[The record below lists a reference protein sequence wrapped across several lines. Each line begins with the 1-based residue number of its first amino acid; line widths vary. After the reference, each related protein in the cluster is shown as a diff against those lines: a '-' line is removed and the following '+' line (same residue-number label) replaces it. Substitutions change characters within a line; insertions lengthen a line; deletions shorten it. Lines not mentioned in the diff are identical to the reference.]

1 MSINAERKMAEK
13 YFLET
18 DTTTEG
24 EKVVQLTKRNVA
36 KAEAMIASNS
46 TYKKSADPTCKPEE
60 GKYKGSTAYWV
71 KSFDNYVNNGD
82 GTYSYQ
88 DIIENIVKAVD
99 RENSTHLNA
108 DEEGYAEITRR
119 IHDHDPSNLISLL
132 KNPTPAAGPKYVLID
147 ELSKPVQSE
156 VTKNEETI
164 IKSRSNFSFATKFC
178 HYMAFYLFDG
188 KRSRD
193 NFSIYDGIME
203 KAIRKHAEQLGVDI
217 PNDMKSFKGHYV
229 EYMKTID
236 GVRDACKKKG
246 QNISRNG
253 LDHLLWYYYK

>member
-1 MSINAERKMAEK
+1 MSISAERKMAEK

-36 KAEAMIASNS
+36 KAEAMIANNS
-46 TYKKSADPTCKPEE
+46 TYNKSANRACGPD
-60 GKYKGSTAYWV
+60 GKKYNGSTAYWV
-71 KSFDNYVNNGD
+71 TAFDNYVNKGD
-82 GTYSYQ
+82 RTYSYEY
-88 DIIENIVKAVD
+88 IIGNIVEAVD
-99 RENSTHLNA
+99 RENGTHLNA
-108 DEEGYAEITRR
+108 DKEGRKVIADR
-119 IHDHDPSNLISLL
+119 IRDNF
-132 KNPTPAAGPKYVLID
+132 KTPNDLID
-147 ELSKPVQSE
+147 TLKSKKSGYKLIELLSQRVPKSKKEPN
-156 VTKNEETI
+156 KG
-164 IKSRSNFSFATKFC
+164 RRNFSFATKFC

-188 KRSRD
+188 KRSQD

-217 PNDMKSFKGHYV
+217 PKNMKSFKDHYV

-236 GVRDACKKKG
+236 DVRDACKKKG

>member
-1 MSINAERKMAEK
+1 MSISAERKMAEK

-18 DTTTEG
+18 DTVNG
-24 EKVVQLTKRNVA
+24 EKMVQLTKRNVA
-36 KAEAMIASNS
+36 KVEAMIAFNS
-46 TYKKSADPTCKPEE
+46 AYNNSKPKGKNKKSTADLVSKF
-60 GKYKGSTAYWV
+60 GKFTAA
-71 KSFDNYVNNGD
+71 S
-82 GTYSYQ
+82 GTELDEANRTKYRRL
-88 DIIENIVKAVD
+88 IGKIVASID

-108 DEEGYAEITRR
+108 DKKGRKVIADRIRDNYETPNDLINTLKSQKSGYKLIELLSQPVPKSKKEPNKGRR
-119 IHDHDPSNLISLL
+119 
-132 KNPTPAAGPKYVLID
+132 
-147 ELSKPVQSE
+147 
-156 VTKNEETI
+156 
-164 IKSRSNFSFATKFC
+164 NFSFATKFC

-188 KRSRD
+188 KRSQD

-217 PNDMKSFKGHYV
+217 PKNMKSFKGHYV

-236 GVRDACKKKG
+236 DVRDACKKKNR